1 MLKHTIKIKLIAVV
15 IVILSLV
22 ILRGNKKVFG
32 NDAQIA
38 KAPQMTITPEA
49 WDFGKVTELK
59 TQTHNFEVKNMGNE
73 VLSIKNVST
82 TCNCTKAEIS
92 KNKLEPGETAELKV
106 SFEPDLTNAKGK
118 IKRNIYIE
126 SNDPQQ
132 ATKIISILLELD
144 TNLKPR
150 SPVAKSMSPYNLLAA
165 TQPPKLSSK
174 KLYER
179 IQKGEKVVI
188 LDVREENEY
197 IGKHIPD
204 AIWFP
209 KSKFDRQDLEV
220 LKKLEKIDRNTI
232 VVTYCGAGH
241 RSNYVAKKLIDMGY
255 NAYNLDGISFWE
267 KENLPLVRGP
277 KMPPTQEPSI
287 ILLEEAYQNYYLLF
301 KDVVWVDV
309 RENEDYQRGHVKGA
323 LGIPL
328 PEIESRL
335 KEIPQ
340 DKEIVFYCE
349 GTWDGG
355 SCEASR
361 SAGRILIKNG
371 YKQGNIKVFEDGY
384 GAWENAGYPAEKE
397 RS

>member
-1 MLKHTIKIKLIAVV
+1 MFRGIAIFGLSLFLGLTDISATQAQETIKA
-15 IVILSLV
+15 
-22 ILRGNKKVFG
+22 
-32 NDAQIA
+32 A
-38 KAPQMTITPEA
+38 KISVSPES
-49 WDFGKVTELK
+49 WDFGKVTEPK
-59 TQTHNFEVKNMGNE
+59 IQIHNFVVKNLGNDTLIIQG
-73 VLSIKNVST
+73 VNT
-82 TCNCTKAEIS
+82 TCDCTKAKIS
-92 KNKLEPGETAELKV
+92 KNKLEPGETAELRV
-106 SFEPDLTNAKGK
+106 SFEPGLTSAQGK

-150 SPVAKSMSPYNLLAA
+150 SPAAKSMPPSNLSTA
-165 TQPPKLSSK
+165 TQPPKLSSRE
-174 KLYER
+174 LYER
-179 IQKGEKVVI
+179 IQKREKVAI

-197 IGKHIPD
+197 IGKHIPE

-209 KSKFDRQDLEV
+209 KSKFDRQDAKL
-220 LKKLEKIDRNTI
+220 LKKLEGINKKNL

-241 RSNYVAKKLIDMGY
+241 RSNYVAKKLREKGY

-277 KMPPTQEPSI
+277 KLPPTQEPSI

-309 RENEDYQRGHVKGA
+309 RENEDYKRGHVRGA

-384 GAWENAGYPAEKE
+384 GAWENAGYPVEKE